1 MSGFDVFVGGGS
13 IVVRNLLLQ
22 ATPAI
27 SQQEEVVAIR
37 NALLYAFIPVI
48 LAFVFFVFIFYR
60 AKREAYFKQKEA
72 EFNFN
77 KSELELRALRSQI
90 NPHFIFN
97 CLNSIHHY
105 MHRNDLPKAG
115 DYLIKFSQLIRIVL
129 ESSAHRM
136 ITLEDD
142 LEMLRL
148 YIQLEQMRMDSAFEF
163 QLKVS
168 NDIDPAA
175 IYVPP
180 LLIQPLVENSIWHG
194 LNHRQQGGML
204 LIDIGRE
211 GIMLKC
217 TISDNGVSTGHK
229 EAYDLANSVKKTSM
243 GMALIRERLDI
254 INRVHDV
261 VADFRFS
268 DNLDAELRPSGKQVT
283 LLLPFQE

>member
-97 CLNSIHHY
+97 W
-105 MHRNDLPKAG
+105 G
-115 DYLIKFSQLIRIVL
+115 
-129 ESSAHRM
+129 
-136 ITLEDD
+136 
-142 LEMLRL
+142 LRL
-148 YIQLEQMRMDSAFEF
+148 F
-163 QLKVS
+163 
-168 NDIDPAA
+168 
-175 IYVPP
+175 
-180 LLIQPLVENSIWHG
+180 LILVE
-194 LNHRQQGGML
+194 L
-204 LIDIGRE
+204 
-211 GIMLKC
+211 
-217 TISDNGVSTGHK
+217 
-229 EAYDLANSVKKTSM
+229 
-243 GMALIRERLDI
+243 RL
-254 INRVHDV
+254 
-261 VADFRFS
+261 
-268 DNLDAELRPSGKQVT
+268 G
-283 LLLPFQE
+283 LLL